1 MGEILG
7 GRGPARP
14 ASDSKLSLEWPPP
27 LLRGSPLVLLSLPPA
42 ERLSSA
48 EKESREN
55 RAVAEGGGGSRRRAS
70 PGPAGEKALSK
81 LLRRA
86 GGPHSWVPS
95 RRLHANNPGRLTNH
109 RPRRAGAAP
118 MISSRGGHYADF
130 TGLRVKPR
138 GEGGGAGGR
147 GSGAAA
153 WMKVEEGEEPASPR
167 QRREVRAETG
177 KGGVE
182 ALGSGADDLTKILK
196 EKPRCAA
203 PCPPSRHWAFAAP
216 FQAPLQPSTDADL
229 WTVVPGLGGGVW
241 NSRRGEEA
249 PARHRTSLPDFL
261 TGPSRFLR

>member
-1 MGEILG
+1 MLSSPSGQEQALGSPGRPPSAPRPHRPPGGRGKVGEILG

-14 ASDSKLSLEWPPP
+14 ASYAKLSLERPPS
-27 LLRGSPLVLLSLPPA
+27 LLLGTPLVLLSLPPA

-81 LLRRA
+81 LQRRA

-95 RRLHANNPGRLTNH
+95 HRRHANNSGRLTNH
-109 RPRRAGAAP
+109 RPRQAGAAP

-138 GEGGGAGGR
+138 GEGGGAGGG
-147 GSGAAA
+147 GSGVAAG
-153 WMKVEEGEEPASPR
+153 MKVEEGEEPASHR
-167 QRREVRAETG
+167 DRREVRVETW
-177 KGGVE
+177 KGEVE
-182 ALGSGADDLTKILK
+182 ALGSGADDLMKNLK

-203 PCPPSRHWAFAAP
+203 PGPAPHPVQASGVRSPFSSPLAA
-216 FQAPLQPSTDADL
+216 Q
-229 WTVVPGLGGGVW
+229 
-241 NSRRGEEA
+241 
-249 PARHRTSLPDFL
+249 HRC
-261 TGPSRFLR
+261 